1 MAVRRT
7 ADGVSHPGR
16 ISPVYKRT
24 GRTVPGGSS
33 LRFIRGPGEPS
44 RVVHIR
50 KPGNSGGSILR
61 LIITDIKIK
70 MINTNRVNRHSP
82 HKHILKII
90 LLAITAL
97 AILTVFS
104 FFVYVSAYYHA
115 DDSGSVAEALV
126 SDEAVAV
133 EKTEYGWFFDGPSGE
148 NLLVFYP
155 GAKVEETAYAPFL
168 HLLAERGMDV
178 CLVKMPFHLAVF
190 GVDRAEAVLE
200 DPAYAGYRRR
210 YVGGH
215 SLGGAMAAS
224 FAASHMDLAFPLD
237 GVILCAAYPAVRLEE
252 PLRELVLYGSE
263 DGVLNM
269 DALRKADDY
278 APADHTEYVIR
289 GGNHAQFGDYGIQKG
304 DGEAVIS
311 ARDQQEEAVEV
322 ILQFCK

>member
-1 MAVRRT
+1 
-7 ADGVSHPGR
+7 
-16 ISPVYKRT
+16 
-24 GRTVPGGSS
+24 
-33 LRFIRGPGEPS
+33 
-44 RVVHIR
+44 
-50 KPGNSGGSILR
+50 
-61 LIITDIKIK
+61 
-70 MINTNRVNRHSP
+70 MINANSENRHMP
-82 HKHILKII
+82 HKRILKNI
-90 LLAITAL
+90 LLAIAAL
-97 AILTVFS
+97 ASLAVIA
-104 FFVYVSAYYHA
+104 FFVYVSVYYHA
-115 DDSGSVAEALV
+115 DDSGTVAEALV

-133 EKTEYGWFFDGPSGE
+133 EKTDYGWFFDGPSGE

-224 FAASHMDLAFPLD
+224 FAASHMDSAFPLD

-311 ARDQQEEAVEV
+311 ARDQQEQAVEV

>member
-1 MAVRRT
+1 MQKDLRLR
-7 ADGVSHPGR
+7 
-16 ISPVYKRT
+16 KRVAPKASS
-24 GRTVPGGSS
+24 VPGGFSQVPK
-33 LRFIRGPGEPS
+33 GPGKLS
-44 RVVHIR
+44 RD
-50 KPGNSGGSILR
+50 GSIHR
-61 LIITDIKIK
+61 LKITDAEMI
-70 MINTNRVNRHSP
+70 MINANGENWHSP
-82 HKHILKII
+82 HKRILKNI
-90 LLAITAL
+90 LLAIAAL
-97 AILTVFS
+97 AFLAVIA
-104 FFVYVSAYYHA
+104 FFVYVSVYYHA
-115 DDSGSVAEALV
+115 DDSGTVAEALV
-126 SDEAVAV
+126 SDEAVSV
-133 EKTEYGWFFDGPSGE
+133 EKTDYGWLFDGPSE
-148 NLLVFYP
+148 EDLLVFYP
-155 GAKVEETAYAPFL
+155 GGKVEETAYAPFL

-200 DPAYAGYRRR
+200 DPACAGYKRR

-215 SLGGAMAAS
+215 SLGGVMAAS
-224 FAASHMDLAFPLD
+224 FAASCMDSSLSLD

-252 PLRELVLYGSE
+252 PMRELVLYGSE

-311 ARDQQEEAVEV
+311 ARDQQEQAVEV

>member
-1 MAVRRT
+1 
-7 ADGVSHPGR
+7 
-16 ISPVYKRT
+16 
-24 GRTVPGGSS
+24 
-33 LRFIRGPGEPS
+33 
-44 RVVHIR
+44 
-50 KPGNSGGSILR
+50 
-61 LIITDIKIK
+61 
-70 MINTNRVNRHSP
+70 MINANSENRHMP
-82 HKHILKII
+82 HKRILKNI
-90 LLAITAL
+90 LLAIAAL
-97 AILTVFS
+97 ASLAVIA
-104 FFVYVSAYYHA
+104 FFVYVSVYYHA
-115 DDSGSVAEALV
+115 DDSGTVAEALV

-133 EKTEYGWFFDGPSGE
+133 EKTDYGWLFDGPSGE

-190 GVDRAEAVLE
+190 GIDRAEAVLE
-200 DPAYAGYRRR
+200 DPACAGYKRH

-224 FAASHMDLAFPLD
+224 FAASHMESLKQSGEVIQEKKPDDSQAASLEAAQQKSPDVSQAVSLKAAQEKLPDEALSLD